1 MYLVYYQTTILARYN
16 DCMCPICNNILVP
29 YISGYPSDF
38 LFEMEKD
45 KKIKWSGT
53 CIFNPDMPKSWCYIC
68 DKGFDIFSE
77 VDH

>member
-1 MYLVYYQTTILARYN
+1 
-16 DCMCPICNNILVP
+16 MCPTCSSMLVP
-29 YISGYPSDF
+29 YINGYPSDT